1 MPAETT
7 NPRIVPQHGS
17 EFKAEVSHASQEAT
31 ASQGATV
38 SQ

>member
-17 EFKAEVSHASQEAT
+17 EVKPEQAN

-38 SQ
+38 SH